1 MRVWTP
7 ICVLGGAGVTD
18 RVAHGHDADR
28 FVEIG
33 SLTKVLTGT
42 VLARLTAAGEL
53 DFDTPLEE
61 CLDEVPRGTGI
72 TLRHLAEHTSGLPR
86 LPAGPTGLPTGPPE
100 DPYAGF
106 TEAVLRE
113 SLRDLDRLTAGR
125 PGREEYS
132 NLGYAVLGL
141 ALTSVTGRSYQQLVD
156 THVLSPLGLGAGAM
170 TASPPEG
177 RRLVPRDLFGR
188 PRPLWTM
195 TGAILPAGGLWSG
208 CRTLADLLVALLVER
223 RFGDPAPSWLRA
235 PSLRWHDGAT
245 RGSSTVAA
253 AYDDGRWALVHR
265 LGPLPG
271 TIAAARRALRGA
283 TPTRPAPNADED

>member
-1 MRVWTP
+1 MWTP
-7 ICVLGGAGVTD
+7 TCLLGGAGITD

-42 VLARLTAAGEL
+42 VLARLAAEGDL
-53 DFDTPLEE
+53 GFDTPLEE

-86 LPAGPTGLPTGPPE
+86 LPVGPDDLPTGPPD

-106 TEAVLRE
+106 TETALRE

-125 PGREEYS
+125 SGREEYS

-141 ALTSVTGRSYQQLVD
+141 ALTTATGCSYQRLLD
-156 THVLSPLGLGAGAM
+156 THVLVPLGLGAGAM

-188 PRPLWTM
+188 PRPLWTL
-195 TGAILPAGGLWSG
+195 TGAILPAGGLWSS
-208 CRTLADLLVALLVER
+208 CRSLADLLVALLVER
-223 RFGDPAPSWLRA
+223 RFGDPAPSWLGG
-235 PSLRWHDGAT
+235 PSLRWHDGVT
-245 RGSSTVAA
+245 RGSSVVAA
-253 AYDDGRWALVHR
+253 AYDDGRWVLVHR
-265 LGPLPG
+265 LGDVAG
-271 TIAAARRALRGA
+271 TGDLAERALRTA
-283 TPTRPAPNADED
+283 TPPPAGLLR